1 MGVILIHGVVS
12 VDQRRPGCL
21 CQIPGRGEG
30 AEFTLGMNNVRGP
43 LRQLV
48 QRPVQGGAAQT
59 GAGVNA
65 PCIEGA

>member
-1 MGVILIHGVVS
+1 MGVILIHGVVG
-12 VDQRRPGCL
+12 VDQRCSGCL
-21 CQIPGRGEG
+21 CQISGRGES
-30 AEFTLGMNNVRGP
+30 AEFALGMNNIRGP

-48 QRPVQGGAAQT
+48 QRPVQGRAAQT